1 MPLPLPRGRL
11 KASETIR
18 FTLDVVFIPES
29 NPRPVVL
36 LLRYAGRSNAALV
49 NASAKA
55 PAAAANGSAAEQAN
69 AGDLRL
75 AELYAKHV
83 VVGWD
88 DVTADDGTPIAYTPA
103 LGEELLKFLILEE
116 ERPDI
121 FRTLAYAANSAE
133 LFVPKRVDPDAV
145 GKR

>member
-1 MPLPLPRGRL
+1 MTLPLPRGRL
-11 KASETIR
+11 KASETLR
-18 FTLDVVFIPES
+18 FTLDVVFVPES

-49 NASAKA
+49 NAAAKA
-55 PAAAANGSAAEQAN
+55 PGAPVTGTAAEQAN

-75 AELYAKHV
+75 TTLYAKHV
-83 VVGWD
+83 VVGWE
-88 DVTADDGTPIAYTPA
+88 DVTTEDGTPIAYTA
-103 LGEELLKFLILEE
+103 ELGEELLRFLVIDE

-121 FRTLAYAANSAE
+121 FRALVFVANDADR
-133 LFVPKRVDPDAV
+133 FMPKRVVPDAV